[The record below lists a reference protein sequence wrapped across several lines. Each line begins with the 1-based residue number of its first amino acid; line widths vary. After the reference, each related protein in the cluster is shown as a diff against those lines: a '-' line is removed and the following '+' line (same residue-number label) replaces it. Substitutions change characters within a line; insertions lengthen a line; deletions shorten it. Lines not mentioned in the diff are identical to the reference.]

1 MVAEKQ
7 IVDLRWVEH
16 IITQAAA
23 AAPSDDT
30 NDNAEGKMVLTAR
43 RAGGGVDKGDDMTTT
58 RDSRRRVSA
67 RSQVDAAASSR
78 RIRVPI
84 LTGQVIEA
92 CGGGG
97 SFEGDAQ
104 KALQGLQGPQGQQ
117 GLQAGGCVVTRVLRL
132 REEKKRRGYMRS
144 CVARCWAAVCRC
156 EST

>member
-7 IVDLRWVEH
+7 IVDLRWIEH

-23 AAPSDDT
+23 AASCDDT

-43 RAGGGVDKGDDMTTT
+43 RAGGAVDKGDDMTTT
-58 RDSRRRVSA
+58 RGSRRRVST

-92 CGGGG
+92 CGGGWD
-97 SFEGDAQ
+97 FEGDAQ
-104 KALQGLQGPQGQQ
+104 KALQGSPGQQ
-117 GLQAGGCVVTRVLRL
+117 EGGCVVTRVLRL
-132 REEKKRRGYMRS
+132 REENGRRGCMRS

-156 EST
+156 ESL

>member
-58 RDSRRRVSA
+58 RDSRRRVST
-67 RSQVDAAASSR
+67 RSQLDAAASSH

-97 SFEGDAQ
+97 DFEGDAQ
-104 KALQGLQGPQGQQ
+104 KALQGLQGPQ

-132 REEKKRRGYMRS
+132 REEKTRRGYMRS